1 LALCY
6 YVYYRVTQPQRAGVA
21 VRGMQSELLVR
32 SGVRGRLLTKR
43 DEPGLWMEVYEG
55 VNDATAFE
63 AELDSLIAAMKLE
76 GFLAPGSRRH
86 TECFEEP
93 CA

>member
-6 YVYYRVTQPQRAGVA
+6 YVYYRVTQAPQAETA

-32 SGVRGRLLTKR
+32 SGVRGRLLSKR

-55 VNDATAFE
+55 VNDAPEFE
-63 AELDSLIAAMKLE
+63 AELDRLIAAMKLE
-76 GFLAPGSRRH
+76 CFLAPGSRRH
-86 TECFEEP
+86 TECFEEA

>member
-1 LALCY
+1 MALYY
-6 YVYYRVTQPQRAGVA
+6 YVYYRVTQPQQAGVA

-55 VNDATAFE
+55 VNDAPAFE

-76 GFLAPGSRRH
+76 DFLAPGSRRH

>member
-1 LALCY
+1 MALCY
-6 YVYYRVTQPQRAGVA
+6 YIYYRVAQPQQAGVA
-21 VRGMQSELLVR
+21 VRDMQSELQVR

-43 DEPGLWMEVYEG
+43 DEPEMWMEVYEG
-55 VNDATAFE
+55 VNDAPAFE
-63 AELDSLIAAMKLE
+63 AELDRLIAATKLV

-86 TECFEEP
+86 TEYFEES

>member
-1 LALCY
+1 M
-6 YVYYRVTQPQRAGVA
+6 A
-21 VRGMQSELLVR
+21 VRSMQSQLLVC

-43 DEPGLWMEVYEG
+43 DEPGMWMEVYEG
-55 VNDATAFE
+55 VNDAPAFE
-63 AELDSLIAAMKLE
+63 AELDRLIAAMKLE
-76 GFLAPGSRRH
+76 GFLEPGSRRH

>member
-1 LALCY
+1 MALCY
-6 YVYYRVTQPQRAGVA
+6 YVYYRVTQPQPAGVA

-55 VNDATAFE
+55 VNDAPAFE

-76 GFLAPGSRRH
+76 GFLAPGSRRQ